1 MKVLFLQPHCFSILF
16 QSVTGWAEKRLN
28 PIWVSKC
35 VHSSICN
42 QEVLT
47 DSFFFSE
54 RETWLKINIFHSNE
68 QSNSKTTVQK
78 LLPNTQ
84 MNHCPVIIQM
94 TLKQVLSITQ
104 VPLSPLIM
112 NYILCRM
119 GKTRLSTTLRKIQKL
134 RGKKK
139 KHMRQHGVVSCKTPG
154 NAGDYFYWKAMKSK
168 YYHYRTSP
176 GLFSSFHY
184 YCTASSAIVF
194 VNTIGRTLQ
203 PVGDSVNWDL
213 PCEY

>member
-1 MKVLFLQPHCFSILF
+1 
-16 QSVTGWAEKRLN
+16 
-28 PIWVSKC
+28 
-35 VHSSICN
+35 
-42 QEVLT
+42 
-47 DSFFFSE
+47 
-54 RETWLKINIFHSNE
+54 
-68 QSNSKTTVQK
+68 
-78 LLPNTQ
+78 

-112 NYILCRM
+112 NYILCGM

-213 PCEY
+213 PCEYWCFGELCPGGLGRACHSERHFILCIVISFAAEFKSVIAFVVRGRSKH